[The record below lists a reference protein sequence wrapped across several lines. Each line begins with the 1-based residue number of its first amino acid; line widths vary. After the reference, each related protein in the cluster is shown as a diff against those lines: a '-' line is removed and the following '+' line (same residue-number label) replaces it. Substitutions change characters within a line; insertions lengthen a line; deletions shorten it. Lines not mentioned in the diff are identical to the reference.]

1 MSETEAQYEKDRLAR
16 RVSGD
21 GEPFQGRL
29 FARFVRDEAA
39 CRCDAQIGRAWVYFS
54 GDAGG
59 ELFAGV
65 WGEDGAAGGDG
76 AACEGASAGDER
88 GGGVYDET
96 GVPVCGGCEE
106 GGVRWADGVAGDAGG
121 DER

>member
-1 MSETEAQYEKDRLAR
+1 MVESRNGNAVSAASAARWPLRLYLFFGTMSETEAQYEKDRLAR

-76 AACEGASAGDER
+76 AACEGA
-88 GGGVYDET
+88 
-96 GVPVCGGCEE
+96 
-106 GGVRWADGVAGDAGG
+106 
-121 DER
+121 